1 MKYTFY
7 GQSCFALETEGKK
20 FLFDPFIQ
28 GNPLASQI
36 DVSSLKPDYLFA
48 SHAHGDHIGDLVQIA
63 KQSNAQVFA
72 MVELSG
78 YLSKKGVEN
87 LVELNFGVQNCE
99 FGKLR
104 TVWAVH
110 SSSTPEGDYA
120 GNPAGFVLQLE
131 GKTIYFAGDTALTLE
146 MKLLAE
152 LHTIDYAILPIGGHY
167 TMDVDDAIIAAKFLK
182 CTKIIGVHYNTFP
195 PITIDMQDAVQ
206 KFEREG
212 VQLLLPNVGSS
223 LEL

>member
-7 GQSCFALETEGKK
+7 GQSCFELETEGKK

-72 MVELSG
+72 MVELAG

-87 LVELNFGVQNCE
+87 IVDLNFGVQNCE

-152 LHTIDYAILPIGGHY
+152 LYTIDYAILPIGGHY

-182 CTKIIGVHYNTFP
+182 CSKVIGVHYDTFP
-195 PITIDMQDAVQ
+195 PITIDQKDAIA

-212 VQLLLPNVGSS
+212 IQLFLPSVGTS

>member
-7 GQSCFALETEGKK
+7 GQSCFELETEGKK

-87 LVELNFGVQNCE
+87 LVELNFGVQNCD

-167 TMDVDDAIIAAKFLK
+167 TMDVDDAIMAAKFLK

-195 PITIDMQDAVQ
+195 PITIDTQDAVQ

-212 VQLLLPNVGSS
+212 VQLLLPNVGTS

>member
-7 GQSCFALETEGKK
+7 GQSCFELETEGKK
-20 FLFDPFIQ
+20 FLFDPFIH
-28 GNPLASQI
+28 GNPLASQV

-72 MVELSG
+72 MVELAG
-78 YLSKKGVEN
+78 YLAKKGVEN
-87 LVELNFGVQNCE
+87 IVDLNFGVQNCE

-120 GNPAGFVLQLE
+120 GNPAGFILQLE
-131 GKTIYFAGDTALTLE
+131 EKTIYFAGDTALTLE

-167 TMDVDDAIIAAKFLK
+167 TMDVDDAITAAKFLK
-182 CTKIIGVHYNTFP
+182 CTKVIGVHYNTFP
-195 PITIDMQDAVQ
+195 PITIDQKEAIS

-212 VQLLLPNVGSS
+212 VQLFLPSVGSS